1 MRIFLSHNPPKDK
14 SYSHASNIAVLD
26 GMVLDSEA
34 TDIVCDSFIS
44 SFDASEVKPLIDKI
58 CSKMRLGSTLTIK
71 EVDSNIICKR
81 LYLEEINIQDVNI
94 ALFKNQKRKS
104 ILNLETLHQLLPS
117 SLGVAEKYYDTNN
130 CCVVMKCRRQQ

>member
-1 MRIFLSHNPPKDK
+1 
-14 SYSHASNIAVLD
+14 
-26 GMVLDSEA
+26 MVLDSEA

-94 ALFKNQKRKS
+94 
-104 ILNLETLHQLLPS
+104 
-117 SLGVAEKYYDTNN
+117 
-130 CCVVMKCRRQQ
+130 